1 MEILVDAPTRRSM
14 PDGSLVCVNGD
25 DLGRT
30 LRVDRT
36 IVIGRGRA
44 DLALSSTDVS
54 RHHARVTSYGG
65 GYVIEDLGSANG
77 TYVDGVRVSG
87 PTPIRFG
94 AHIQIGRTVILFAR
108 HDELEERVARVERL
122 ETMAVMAGGIAH
134 DFNNALA
141 VIVANLEAV
150 GDALPASAVD
160 ARDALSA
167 VRGAATSATELARR
181 LLRLG
186 NRESMTI
193 GIVALTALVDHTLM
207 IVRRRRAA
215 IEIVADVPDDLV
227 VFGSF
232 EELHQTL
239 VNLYFNSCDAMPRG
253 GAFRIAARAVQ
264 FDAVGAVQH
273 QLELPGAYIELVVS
287 DTGVG
292 MDAATRAR
300 AFEPFFTTKGRD
312 RGTGL
317 GLAMVHRTIRR
328 HGGSIELDSE
338 PGRGTTFH
346 IYLQRAGSA
355 NAQG

>member
-1 MEILVDAPTRRSM
+1 MDIVVDAPTRRSV

-54 RHHARVTSYGG
+54 RSHARVTSAGS

-77 TYVDGVRVSG
+77 TYVDGTRVTS

-94 AHIQIGRTVILFAR
+94 AHIQIGRTVILFSR

-141 VIVANLEAV
+141 IIVANLEAI
-150 GDALPASAVD
+150 GDALPTSAVD
-160 ARDALSA
+160 ACDALAA
-167 VRGAATSATELARR
+167 VQGAATSATELARR
-181 LLRLG
+181 LQRLG
-186 NRESMTI
+186 NREPMTI
-193 GIVALTALVDHTLM
+193 GTVALAALVEDTLM

-215 IEIVADVPDDLV
+215 VEIVADVPGDLV
-227 VFGSF
+227 VHGSF
-232 EELHQTL
+232 DELHQTL
-239 VNLYFNSCDAMPRG
+239 VNLYFNACDAMPG
-253 GAFRIAARAVQ
+253 GGTFQIAAHAVEL
-264 FDAVGAVQH
+264 DAAAVVRH
-273 QLELPGAYIELVVS
+273 QLELPGAYIEIVVS

-338 PGRGTTFH
+338 PGRGTTFR
-346 IYLQRAGSA
+346 IYLQRAGIA
-355 NAQG
+355 AAQG